1 MDLRRST
8 ATHRNPAIAAAH
20 AKKGQRNAAWLGE
33 HAVPGAL
40 VLAGGATLE
49 HFRVRIA
56 QSHLRQDMLPSFW
69 SLAGIVASSTAMLTV
84 PLAVPNV
91 SAVPSSNGIRRLT
104 FREIDDVERF
114 PNIAVLRFADP
125 ADIVLR
131 NVQKL
136 IGQRSALDLPSLI
149 LPWLG
154 FIWGAGDRRNPLHE
168 GAGLPSAAL
177 VQTAYGMAG
186 IELAPGLA
194 SGSSCPEAI
203 WQAALWWH
211 DYYEQ
216 TADVSGA
223 SVATDESARKSA
235 AAARVRAIVPEGVY
249 LVRQPAAAITT
260 EE

>member
-8 ATHRNPAIAAAH
+8 ATRRNPAIAVSP
-20 AKKGQRNAAWLGE
+20 AKKGERNAAWL
-33 HAVPGAL
+33 AARVQPGAV

-49 HFRVRIA
+49 HFRIRTA

-69 SLAGIVASSTAMLTV
+69 SLAGIVSSSTAMFSV
-84 PLAVPNV
+84 PLAVANV
-91 SAVPSSNGIRRLT
+91 SAIPASNGIRRVT

-114 PNIAVLRFADP
+114 PNVAVLRFAEP
-125 ADIVLR
+125 ADVITR
-131 NVQKL
+131 NVRKL
-136 IGQRSALDLPSLI
+136 LGQRSALDLPSLI

-154 FIWGAGDRRNPLHE
+154 LAWNAGDHRNPLQE

-194 SGSSCPEAI
+194 SRSSCPEAI

-223 SVATDESARKSA
+223 AVATDETMKSGA
-235 AAARVRAIVPEGVY
+235 GARAIVPAGAY
-249 LVRQPAAAITT
+249 LVRQPAAAITQ
-260 EE
+260 EN